1 MGAILRR
8 LATHDADG
16 TGTKRLCRLAAEIT
30 GASGASIMLLA
41 DDLVRGSL
49 CTTDGVAAYVDD
61 LQLTLGEGP
70 GLDAHTSGRPVLEP
84 DLCSPVGSRWPAL
97 APSAID
103 AGVRALFAFPARIGA
118 ARLGALT
125 LHRDVPGPL
134 SDEHFAQGETMA
146 VVATR
151 TILDLQADAPPG
163 SVSAELEEGANFH
176 LVVHQAAGMVSVQ
189 LGIGVT
195 EALVRLRAHAFLA
208 GRPLDEVSRDVV
220 DRRLRLDV
228 P

>member
-8 LATHDADG
+8 LAAHDADG

-84 DLCSPVGSRWPAL
+84 DLRSPVESRWPAL

-134 SDEHFAQGETMA
+134 SDEHFAEAETMA

-163 SVSAELEEGANFH
+163 SVAAELDEGANFH

-195 EALVRLRAHAFLA
+195 EALVRLRGHAFLA
-208 GRPLDEVSRDVV
+208 GRPLDAVSRDVV